1 MFTEPVASDTMRS
14 VGPAHHTG
22 PTLRTVTT
30 EQEPPL
36 GSERRGAGD
45 RLVLLH
51 GFTQNRH
58 CWGVFAEDL
67 ATDHELVL
75 IDAPG
80 HGDSG
85 AVIADLDRSALLAG
99 EVGGLATYIGYSM
112 GGRTALHLALARPEL
127 VEALVVIGAT
137 GGLDT
142 AGERSERRQADEA
155 LAARVES
162 IGVDAF
168 IEEWLDQPLFASLP
182 ESSSFRENRRTN
194 TAGGLARSLRLCGTG
209 TQRPMWSE
217 LDQLEMPVLVLAGE
231 HDEKF
236 IALGRRL
243 TSSIGSNATFEIV
256 PACGHSTHLENP
268 RGTASLVRSWRSGSS
283 GS

>member
-1 MFTEPVASDTMRS
+1 MRS

-36 GSERRGAGD
+36 SSGRRGAGD

-58 CWGVFAEDL
+58 CWGLFAEDL

-75 IDAPG
+75 VDAPG
-80 HGDSG
+80 HGDSD
-85 AVIADLDRSALLAG
+85 AVAADLDRSASLAG
-99 EVGGLATYIGYSM
+99 EAGGRATYIGYSM

-142 AGERSERRQADEA
+142 AEERSERRQADES
-155 LAARVES
+155 LAERVES

-182 ESSSFRENRRTN
+182 ESSTFREQRRTN
-194 TAGGLARSLRLCGTG
+194 TATGLARSLRLCGTG
-209 TQRPMWSE
+209 TQRPLWSE
-217 LDQLEMPVLVLAGE
+217 LDRLEMPVLVIAGE

-236 IALGRRL
+236 IALGKRL

-256 PACGHSTHLENP
+256 PASGHSAHLENP
-268 RGTASLVRSWRSGSS
+268 LGTASLIRSWRRRSLGS
-283 GS
+283 